1 MEINLPELKT
11 HIVILIN
18 DFQGN
23 IFKVKT
29 GLFSLVTV

>member
-1 MEINLPELKT
+1 MEINPQELMK
-11 HIVILIN
+11 HFVILIN